1 MLIAQKSKG
10 RKAAGMTPSSISVL
24 GVAVCLTELEDLLLS
39 CLPPLSFSLHFLFF
53 TKCSLHL
60 PGAARSKIDVTSPLR
75 LALFHSSP
83 SMFHR
88 FCLDRAGDS
97 VPLWGILGNKSYS
110 CLHVEAHGKV
120 LAHFFTQTNIST
132 KWRKVGRKSSIE
144 VHLNMCLLWAS
155 QFFNTNYSSVF
166 TAMMII

>member
-1 MLIAQKSKG
+1 MLTAQKSKG

-39 CLPPLSFSLHFLFF
+39 CLPPHSFSLHFLFF

-60 PGAARSKIDVTSPLR
+60 PGAARSKIAVTSPLR

-120 LAHFFTQTNIST
+120 LAHFFHPDKYIHKMEESGP
-132 KWRKVGRKSSIE
+132 KK
-144 VHLNMCLLWAS
+144 
-155 QFFNTNYSSVF
+155 
-166 TAMMII
+166 

>member
-1 MLIAQKSKG
+1 
-10 RKAAGMTPSSISVL
+10 MTPSSLSVL
-24 GVAVCLTELEDLLLS
+24 GVTEPNATWGPPALLLA
-39 CLPPLSFSLHFLFF
+39 PSLIFCFLFF
-53 TKCSLHL
+53 TKRSLL
-60 PGAARSKIDVTSPLR
+60 LSGSARSKIAVTFPLR
-75 LALFHSSP
+75 LALLHSAP

-144 VHLNMCLLWAS
+144 VHLNMCLLHAS
-155 QFFNTNYSSVF
+155 QFFNTSYSSVF
-166 TAMMII
+166 TAMMIISWVASHFKTPDIS